1 MYTKGIFNCSCF
13 LKMIKMEKGE
23 IVVPSRIKY
32 RPTHILKIWCYAIY
46 KNDQRGLKGMLFIR
60 KSNINVSFAK

>member
-1 MYTKGIFNCSCF
+1 
-13 LKMIKMEKGE
+13 MIKMEKGE
-23 IVVPSRIKY
+23 IVVPSKIKY

-60 KSNINVSFAK
+60 KCNINVSFAK